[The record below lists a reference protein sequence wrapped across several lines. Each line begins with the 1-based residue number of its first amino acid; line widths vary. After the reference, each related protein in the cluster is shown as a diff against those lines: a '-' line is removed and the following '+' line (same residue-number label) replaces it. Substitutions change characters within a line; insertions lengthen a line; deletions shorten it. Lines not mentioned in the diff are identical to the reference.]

1 MINKGSLSWYSV
13 HTVVLNDVGR
23 LIAVHLMH
31 SSLVSGW
38 AASMAFYELS
48 VFDASDAVFNPMWRQ
63 GMFVLPFMS
72 RLGITQ
78 SWANYNIINTN
89 TVITEN
95 TTSAL
100 GENNTVSALGE
111 NNILWSYE
119 SVSIAHI
126 LLSGALLMAAIWH
139 WVYWDLNIFNYNNI
153 NNNTARSANNIGV
166 NNKLSSLDLPLIF
179 GIHLFL
185 SSLL

>member
-78 SWANYNIINTN
+78 SWANWNIINN
-89 TVITEN
+89 TA
-95 TTSAL
+95 SDA
-100 GENNTVSALGE
+100 NNNINVSA
-111 NNILWSYE
+111 NNNNATQNILWSYE

-139 WVYWDLNIFNYNNI
+139 WVYWDLDIFN
-153 NNNTARSANNIGV
+153 NNNASLN
-166 NNKLSSLDLPLIF
+166 LLDLPLIF

>member
-1 MINKGSLSWYSV
+1 
-13 HTVVLNDVGR
+13 VLNDVGR

-89 TVITEN
+89 TEN
-95 TTSAL
+95 TT
-100 GENNTVSALGE
+100 SALGE

-139 WVYWDLNIFNYNNI
+139 WVYWDLDIFINTTTAINIKENNTSAE
-153 NNNTARSANNIGV
+153 NNNRII
-166 NNKLSSLDLPLIF
+166 SLDLPLIF

>member
-78 SWANYNIINTN
+78 SWANYNIINNNTN
-89 TVITEN
+89 TVNNVVNNNI
-95 TTSAL
+95 
-100 GENNTVSALGE
+100 ENNNLIE

-139 WVYWDLNIFNYNNI
+139 WVYWDLDIFN
-153 NNNTARSANNIGV
+153 NNNASLN
-166 NNKLSSLDLPLIF
+166 LLDLPLIF

>member
-1 MINKGSLSWYSV
+1 M

-78 SWANYNIINTN
+78 SWANYSINN
-89 TVITEN
+89 N
-95 TTSAL
+95 NNSADSVAINNN
-100 GENNTVSALGE
+100 NNTA
-111 NNILWSYE
+111 ILWSYE

-139 WVYWDLNIFNYNNI
+139 WVYWDLDIFN
-153 NNNTARSANNIGV
+153 NNNTNSVTQASINII
-166 NNKLSSLDLPLIF
+166 SLDLPLIF

-185 SSLL
+185 SSLLCFAFGLFH

>member
-1 MINKGSLSWYSV
+1 
-13 HTVVLNDVGR
+13 VLNDVGR

-89 TVITEN
+89 TEN
-95 TTSAL
+95 TT
-100 GENNTVSALGE
+100 SALGE